1 MDPQEISNIA
11 QYMQLFGHAP
21 PGIDPQKL
29 QLVQALQAAKAAAPK
44 ATAPVTPV
52 PVGNRATPGVS
63 GAIKDAVAA
72 AAQAA
77 APRSIVQQQQRLAAQ
92 EAANQ

>member
-1 MDPQEISNIA
+1 MDPQELSNIA

-44 ATAPVTPV
+44 APVAPV

-63 GAIKDAVAA
+63 GAIKDAVQA
-72 AAQAA
+72 AAQAV
-77 APRSIVQQQQRLAAQ
+77 APRSIVQQQQRMAAQ
-92 EAANQ
+92 EAANE

>member
-44 ATAPVTPV
+44 AVTPV

-63 GAIKDAVAA
+63 GAIKDAVQA
-72 AAQAA
+72 AAQAV

-92 EAANQ
+92 EAANE